1 MFTLAFSCCSATI
14 APSLCPALPAEIMPP
29 RSTPPQRK
37 VAKIKAA
44 LYNFFGNFFG
54 NSFGK
59 SLSKLRDRFLRLPL
73 GVQACL
79 LLLAL
84 LLFNAALSPLSERK
98 WDWTEEKLATLSPDA
113 EKFLGKLTNDYRLT
127 LYASAKIVRDIP
139 AYADY
144 ERRASALLSE
154 MARHSKNKKQ
164 RRLAFTLTRPE
175 PFDPSEDEALESG
188 LSPLAIDQSGE
199 QVFFGLKI
207 TREKSKTRTQES
219 LLIPFLLLEREQ
231 TLEYEVMR
239 SLVELE
245 REEKPRIALVT
256 SLEPLGGYSGG
267 GFAGGFGSGR
277 LGGAGRE
284 AWRAFQALE
293 ADFDIDTL
301 FVSED
306 FDAQKT
312 DLLIFLH
319 PRIQDEEL
327 LYALDQYMLKGGKAL
342 LFLDPHYEST
352 SPSRR
357 SSLNTT
363 IPFASNEFPLL
374 ERWGLKIPSDIVA
387 DARYAM
393 LVNAGDAQQVEPVPH
408 LAWLQLPEEA
418 IADREPTR
426 AISSLI
432 LASAGTIKEAAI
444 EKAASL
450 PKPIPKTISIAPLLR
465 SSDESDLLSRDFFA
479 TTPPELLQA
488 YEAFSPQQE
497 RNALGVVVKGRYRS
511 LFEET
516 PKGMQHEEAHIK
528 ASTQDFQA
536 VVIADADFLNDR
548 FWVER
553 KRFLNE
559 TLYTPFSGNGAFL
572 LNAVEWLI
580 GIEGLAGLRARGVG
594 NRPLV
599 YLERLRLKA
608 EGRWRLEQ
616 QALDQKLQEIE
627 QRIADLRQA
636 PSGQLGEQKQAGEQA
651 SGQAETQRRS
661 EAEQTFVR
669 QLVETRG
676 ALRKIQRALN
686 RDVGAMQTFVQVFH
700 ASAMPL
706 AVVVF
711 FLLRAWRKKQKTNRK
726 TKKILA

>member
-1 MFTLAFSCCSATI
+1 MS
-14 APSLCPALPAEIMPP
+14 
-29 RSTPPQRK
+29 
-37 VAKIKAA
+37 
-44 LYNFFGNFFG
+44 NFLGNFM
-54 NSFGK
+54 
-59 SLSKLRDRFLRLPL
+59 RRFLRLPL

-79 LLLAL
+79 LLLSL
-84 LLFNAALSPLSERK
+84 LLFNAALSPFAERK
-98 WDWTEEKLATLSPDA
+98 WDWTEENLATLSPDA
-113 EKFLGKLTNDYRLT
+113 EKFLGKLTSDYRLT
-127 LYASAKIVRDIP
+127 LYASSKIVRDIP

-144 ERRASALLSE
+144 ERRAVALLRE
-154 MARHSKNKKQ
+154 MARHSRNDGSNT
-164 RRLAFTLTRPE
+164 RRRHLAFTLTRPE
-175 PFDPSEDEALESG
+175 PFDLSEDEALESG

-207 TREKSKTRTQES
+207 TRERAPRRAQES

-239 SLVELE
+239 ALVELE

-256 SLEPLGGYSGG
+256 SLEPLGGYGAA
-267 GFAGGFGSGR
+267 AGAR
-277 LGGAGRE
+277 RNI
-284 AWRAFQALE
+284 WRAFKALE
-293 ADFDIDTL
+293 ADFDIDSL

-312 DLLIFLH
+312 DLVIFLH

-327 LYALDQYMLKGGKAL
+327 MYALDQYMLQGGKAL
-342 LFLDPHYEST
+342 LFLDPYYEST

-357 SSLNTT
+357 SSLNIP

-374 ERWGLKIPSDIVA
+374 ERWGLAIPSDIVA

-393 LVNAGDAQQVEPVPH
+393 LVNAGSAQQVEPVPH

-418 IADREPTR
+418 LADRRPTR

-432 LASAGTIKEAAI
+432 LASAGAI
-444 EKAASL
+444 EEKTPPAAEGAQEKSD
-450 PKPIPKTISIAPLLR
+450 TISVAPLVR
-465 SSDESDLLSRDFFA
+465 SSDESDLLSRDLFA
-479 TTPPELLQA
+479 QTPPALLQA
-488 YEAFSPQQE
+488 YEDFSPQE
-497 RNALGVVVKGRYRS
+497 RQALGVVVKGRYRA
-511 LFEET
+511 LFAAT
-516 PKGMQHEEAHIK
+516 PKGMKHEAAHVE

-536 VVIADADFLNDR
+536 VVVADADFLNDR

-553 KRFLNE
+553 QSFLGE

-572 LNAVEWLI
+572 LDAVEWLV
-580 GIEGLAGLRARGVG
+580 GVEGLSGLRSRGVG

-616 QALDQKLQEIE
+616 QALKEKLQDIE
-627 QRIADLRQA
+627 QRIADLRHA
-636 PSGQLGEQKQAGEQA
+636 PSEQT
-651 SGQAETQRRS
+651 GQAQHQGQVQGQAQEQS
-661 EAEQTFVR
+661 EAEQNFVR

-686 RDVGAMQTFVQVFH
+686 RDVGATQTFVQVLH

-711 FLLRAWRKKQKTNRK
+711 FLLRAWRRNRK
-726 TKKILA
+726 QAEKQGKILSSLALSPAPSQSKSRNRG

>member
-1 MFTLAFSCCSATI
+1 
-14 APSLCPALPAEIMPP
+14 MPP
-29 RSTPPQRK
+29 RSTPPTRK
-37 VAKIKAA
+37 AAKIKAA

-54 NSFGK
+54 NFLGK

-139 AYADY
+139 DYADY

-207 TREKSKTRTQES
+207 TRETSKTRAQES
-219 LLIPFLLLEREQ
+219 LLIPFLLLGREQ

-239 SLVELE
+239 TLVELE

-267 GFAGGFGSGR
+267 GFGGGGFGGGEF
-277 LGGAGRE
+277 GGAGRE
-284 AWRAFQALE
+284 AWRAFQALK

-319 PRIQDEEL
+319 PRIEDEEL

-357 SSLNTT
+357 SSLNTR

-387 DARYAM
+387 DVRYAM
-393 LVNAGDAQQVEPVPH
+393 LVDAGDAQQVEPLPH

-432 LASAGTIKEAAI
+432 LASAGAIEEVAI
-444 EKAASL
+444 EKAASS
-450 PKPIPKTISIAPLLR
+450 PKPIPNRISLAPLLR

-488 YEAFSPQQE
+488 YEAFSPQQK

-516 PKGMQHEEAHIK
+516 PKGMQHEEAHLK

-536 VVIADADFLNDR
+536 VVVADADFLNDR
-548 FWVER
+548 FWVKR
-553 KRFLNE
+553 QRFLNE

-580 GIEGLAGLRARGVG
+580 GIEGLSGLRARGVG

-636 PSGQLGEQKQAGEQA
+636 PSEQLGEQEQAGEQAGEQA
-651 SGQAETQRRS
+651 SGQAEAQKLETQKRS